1 MKPEKFSQAFLL
13 CMMNDKN
20 LIVIGGGAAGF
31 FCAVNT
37 ARMNPSLKVIII
49 EKNNKVL
56 SKVKVSGGG
65 RCNVTNACF
74 EISGLIKKYPRGQNF
89 LKRSFHWFNTKDTV
103 EWFEERNVKLK
114 TESDGRMFPETN
126 SSQTIID
133 CLLKEANKYNVEL
146 IFNCE
151 VKEIVN
157 ENNLF
162 KLLTHD
168 SRLLT
173 SNYLCIACGGYPKS
187 SQMEWLNK
195 IGHSF
200 ETPVPSLFTFNIPN
214 NKITEL
220 MGVSVENATVKIVGT
235 KLQEQAPLLITH
247 WGMSGPAVLKLS
259 AWGARLLADKN
270 YHFEI
275 SVNWVGNRNEN
286 ELRNEWLFFRDQ
298 FASQKIGNKNPFT
311 LPNRLWLYLLKES
324 FIDESLRWA
333 ELTSKQQNKLIQI
346 LTAQTFHVK
355 GKTTFKEE
363 FVTCGGIKLNE
374 IDANTMESKIVPHLF
389 FAGEIIDV
397 DGITGGFNFQ
407 NAWTGGWIAAKTIA
421 EISND

>member
-1 MKPEKFSQAFLL
+1 MQQK
-13 CMMNDKN
+13 

-31 FCAVNT
+31 FCAVNA
-37 ARMNPSLKVIII
+37 ARMNPSLKVLII

-65 RCNVTNACF
+65 RCNVTHACF
-74 EISGLIKKYPRGQNF
+74 EISELIKKYPRGQNF
-89 LKRSFHWFNTKDTV
+89 LKKSFHWFNATNTI
-103 EWFEERNVKLK
+103 EWFQERNVALK
-114 TESDGRMFPETN
+114 TETDGRMFPESN
-126 SSQTIID
+126 DSQTIID
-133 CLLKEANKYNVEL
+133 CLLREATKYNVEMML
-146 IFNCE
+146 NCE
-151 VKEIVN
+151 VKEIIA
-157 ENNLF
+157 ENNSF
-162 KLLTHD
+162 RLLTPD

-173 SNYLCIACGGYPKS
+173 SDYLCIACGGYPKS
-187 SQMEWLNK
+187 SQMDWLQK

-220 MGVSVENATVKIVGT
+220 MGVSVENATVKIAGT

-259 AWGARLLADKN
+259 AWGARQLADKN

-275 SVNWVGNRNEN
+275 SVNWLGNRNEN
-286 ELRNEWLFFRDQ
+286 ELRDEWLFFRDR
-298 FASQKIGNKNPFT
+298 FAAQKIGNKNPFE
-311 LPNRLWLYLLKES
+311 LPNRLWIHLLRES

-333 ELTSKQQNKLIQI
+333 ELTSKQQNKLIQT
-346 LTAQTFHVK
+346 LTAQTFLVK

-374 IDANTMESKIVPHLF
+374 IDPNTMQSKIVPHLF

-397 DGITGGFNFQ
+397 DGVTGGFNFQ
-407 NAWTGGWIAAKTIA
+407 NAWTGGWIAAKAIA
-421 EISND
+421 EIST

>member
-1 MKPEKFSQAFLL
+1 MQQK
-13 CMMNDKN
+13 

-31 FCAVNT
+31 FCAVNA

-56 SKVKVSGGG
+56 GKVKVSGGG
-65 RCNVTNACF
+65 RCNVTHACF
-74 EISGLIKKYPRGQNF
+74 EIAELVKKYPRGQNF
-89 LKRSFHWFNTKDTV
+89 LKKSFHWFNTANTV
-103 EWFEERNVKLK
+103 EWFQERNVALK
-114 TESDGRMFPETN
+114 TEADGRMFPESN
-126 SSQTIID
+126 DSQTIID
-133 CLLKEANKYNVEL
+133 CLLREATKYNVEMML
-146 IFNCE
+146 NCE
-151 VKEIVN
+151 VKEIIA
-157 ENNLF
+157 ENNSF
-162 KLLTHD
+162 ILLTRD

-173 SNYLCIACGGYPKS
+173 SDYLCIACGGYPKS
-187 SQMEWLNK
+187 SQMDWLQK

-220 MGVSVENATVKIVGT
+220 MGVSVENATVKIAGT

-259 AWGARLLADKN
+259 AWGARQLADKN

-275 SVNWVGNRNEN
+275 SVNWLGNRNEN
-286 ELRNEWLFFRDQ
+286 ELRDEWLFFRDR
-298 FASQKIGNKNPFT
+298 FAAQKISNKNPFE
-311 LPNRLWLYLLKES
+311 LPNRLWLYLLRES

-333 ELTSKQQNKLIQI
+333 ELTSKQQNKLIQT
-346 LTAQTFHVK
+346 LTAQAFQVK

-374 IDANTMESKIVPHLF
+374 IDPNTMQSKIVPHLF

-397 DGITGGFNFQ
+397 DGVTGGFNFQ
-407 NAWTGGWIAAKTIA
+407 NAWTGGWIAAKAIA
-421 EISND
+421 EIST